1 MKNALICSAGQCNFS
16 PNSPLIFDLYLFLL
30 IDKKHNKLHLCFLLT
45 IPSTNYSTT
54 FTWLPNASGA
64 LSTRLTTIEQ
74 NKCLSFF
81 FFFSCPSK
89 YNFYLESNKVYKA
102 IFATLDTVKPNRE
115 SQGWWLGLKS
125 HGKTLLLAVWP
136 EKKILILC
144 TCQFK
149 CLQVSNVWSLFQTH
163 RIKYMPFY
171 GLPTPGVLHVSVVCA
186 KTKLCWVFV

>member
-1 MKNALICSAGQCNFS
+1 MLKNTHGFVRARFSWQLGEDVSKPWTAPGDTLLYRHEESPWALAASQSSVRSLSHAPPVFKKSSWRLQLMENALICSAGQCNFS

-81 FFFSCPSK
+81 FFFLS
-89 YNFYLESNKVYKA
+89 F
-102 IFATLDTVKPNRE
+102 
-115 SQGWWLGLKS
+115 
-125 HGKTLLLAVWP
+125 
-136 EKKILILC
+136 
-144 TCQFK
+144 
-149 CLQVSNVWSLFQTH
+149 
-163 RIKYMPFY
+163 
-171 GLPTPGVLHVSVVCA
+171 
-186 KTKLCWVFV
+186 